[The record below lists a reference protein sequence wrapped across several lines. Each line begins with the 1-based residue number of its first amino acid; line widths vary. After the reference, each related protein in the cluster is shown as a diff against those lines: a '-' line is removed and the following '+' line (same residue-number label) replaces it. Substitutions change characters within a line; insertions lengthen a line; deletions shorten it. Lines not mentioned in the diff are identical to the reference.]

1 MNDSW
6 LERHRRSVLL
16 LVLILALGG
25 FFSAWRLPVGLFPL
39 IDFPRIV
46 VSVDAGDRPADRM
59 VAEVTRPLELALRG
73 VPNVEKIR
81 STSSR
86 GSAEVSLTL
95 AWGSD
100 MVAAQLQMEAAVNRL
115 LPKLPLGTTF
125 TTRRMDPTVFP
136 SLGLTLISKTDDL
149 VALRDF
155 ATYQLKPAIL
165 AIGGVIDAE
174 VLGGRQAEYQ
184 VLLDPLRLQAVG
196 LTSAEVIRM
205 LAANNGVVAIGRIED
220 NYRLYL
226 TVVDNRLR
234 NLDDIRR
241 SIVKTEKSA
250 IVTLADVADV
260 RLGEQPE
267 WTRVNADGHDA
278 VLINIRQQRGANTV
292 ALVSDVRDL
301 LAKMQTQI
309 PADIQVGTFYDQSE
323 LIVSSASGVR
333 DAILIGAILAALIL
347 FVFFRSLRLTLVIAL
362 VLPVVICISVLLL
375 GLLHMSFN
383 IMTLGGIAAAVGLI
397 VDDAVVLLE
406 HTVRRIGEARSSAMD
421 ITLQAAREMF
431 RPLTGSSL
439 ATIVVFVP
447 LSFLSG
453 ITGGFFK
460 ALALTMVASLIVS
473 YLVALLAVPLL
484 THRLVTQKDA
494 QRLEKIGPRLQRA
507 QHIYARR
514 MQVWLLRPWW
524 AVLVVAGCVVVGG
537 LAYSRLGSGFM
548 PKMDEGGFILDY
560 VAAPGT
566 SLSETDRLLRKV
578 ETLITASPD
587 VASYSR
593 RTGLQL
599 GGGLSEANEG
609 DFFIRLKSGHRRGI
623 DTVMAELREH
633 VEAEI
638 SGLRIETA
646 QLMEDLLGDLIASPQ
661 PIEVKLFGADPTK
674 LRSSGKQ
681 VAQAIGKLPGIVEV
695 FEGVKIAG
703 DAIDVQVDR
712 SAAALEGI
720 DPETISRQLDTALE
734 GSIAG
739 SIQSGEK
746 LINVR
751 LWTPGDLRQR
761 IAQVEQLPLSAS
773 DGHTLPLKRIARVS
787 ISKGQ
792 AQINRENLRP
802 MVAVTARLEGRDL
815 GSAMRDVQAAVM
827 QLKLPAQIGV
837 EYGGLYQQQQ
847 SSFQDLSI
855 VFIAAVLLI
864 AVLLMFLYESMS
876 IVLSL
881 LITTFCSL
889 TGVLLGLW
897 ITGTEL
903 NISSLMGM
911 TMILGIVT
919 EVGIFYFA
927 ELDIAAIHTRDQLIH
942 AGVKRMRPIVM
953 TSSIA
958 ILALLPLAVNFGS
971 GASMQQPLAISIVA
985 GLIFAV
991 PLVLLLMPA
1000 LYALLSKTSRA

>member
-1 MNDSW
+1 VNDFW
-6 LERHRRSVLL
+6 LERHRRSILL

-46 VSVDAGDRPADRM
+46 VNIDAADRPADRM

-115 LPKLPLGTTF
+115 LPSLPPGTTF
-125 TTRRMDPTVFP
+125 STRRMDPTVFP
-136 SLGLTLISKTDDL
+136 SLGLTLTSNKDDL

-165 AIGGVIDAE
+165 AINGVTDAE

-196 LTSAEVIRM
+196 LTSADITRA
-205 LAANNGVVAIGRIED
+205 LAANNEVIAVGRIED

-226 TVVDNRLR
+226 TLVDTRLH
-234 NLDDIRR
+234 NLEDIRH

-250 IVTLADVADV
+250 VVTLADVAEV
-260 RLGEQPE
+260 SLGTQTQ
-267 WTRVNADGHDA
+267 WTRVNANGHDA
-278 VLINIRQQRGANTV
+278 VLINVRQQRGANTV
-292 ALVSDVRDL
+292 ALVADVRAQ
-301 LAKMQTQI
+301 LAQMKAQI
-309 PADIQVGTFYDQSE
+309 PADIQVGTYYDQSE

-347 FVFFRSLRLTLVIAL
+347 FAFFRSVRLTLVIAL
-362 VLPVVICISVLLL
+362 VLPVVMCITVLLL
-375 GLLHMSFN
+375 GVMHMSFN

-406 HTVRRIGEARSSAMD
+406 HTVRRIGEARSTSMR

-453 ITGGFFK
+453 VTGGFFK

-473 YLVALLAVPLL
+473 YLVALVAVPLL
-484 THRLVTQKDA
+484 THRLVTEQDA
-494 QRLEKIGPRLQRA
+494 LRLEKVGPRLQRM
-507 QHIYARR
+507 QDVYARR
-514 MQVWLLRPWW
+514 MQAWLQRPWW
-524 AVLVVAGCVVVGG
+524 TVIVIGACILVGWLLYAQ
-537 LAYSRLGSGFM
+537 LGSGFM
-548 PKMDEGGFILDY
+548 PHMDEGGFILDY

-578 ETLITASPD
+578 ETLITATPD

-599 GGGLSEANEG
+599 GGGLTESNTG
-609 DFFIRLKSGHRRGI
+609 DIFIRLKSGHRRHI
-623 DTVMAELREH
+623 DEIMTELREH
-633 VEAEI
+633 VESTI
-638 SGLRIETA
+638 PGLRIETA
-646 QLMEDLLGDLIASPQ
+646 QLMEDLLGDLIATPQ
-661 PIEVKLFGADPTK
+661 PIEIKLFGADPTR
-674 LRSSGKQ
+674 LRSAGKQ
-681 VAQAIGKLPGIVEV
+681 VAQAIGKLPGVVEV
-695 FEGVKIAG
+695 FDGVRIAG
-703 DAIDVQVDR
+703 DAIDVQIDR
-712 SAAALEGI
+712 TAAALEGI
-720 DPETISRQLDTALE
+720 DAEAISRQLQAALE
-734 GSIAG
+734 GTVSG
-739 SIQSGEK
+739 TIQSGEK
-746 LINVR
+746 IVAVR
-751 LWTPGDLRQR
+751 VWIPGDLRQR
-761 IAQVEQLPLSAS
+761 IAQIEQLTLTAS
-773 DGHTLPLKRIARVS
+773 DGHVLPLQRIAQIH
-787 ISKGQ
+787 ISAGQ
-792 AQINRENLRP
+792 AQISRENLRP
-802 MVAVTARLEGRDL
+802 MVAVTARLEDRDL
-815 GSAMRDVQAAVM
+815 GSAMQDVQAAVAR
-827 QLKLPAQIGV
+827 LKLPTQIGV
-837 EYGGLYQQQQ
+837 EYGGLYAQQR
-847 SSFQDLSI
+847 SSFRDLSI

-864 AVLLMFLYESMS
+864 TVLLMFLYERVS

-911 TMILGIVT
+911 TLILGIVT

-927 ELDIAAIHTRDQLIH
+927 ELEIDVLHTPAQLIH
-942 AGVKRMRPIVM
+942 AGVMRMRPIIM

-958 ILALLPLAVNFGS
+958 ILALLPLAIGFGT

-1000 LYALLSKTSRA
+1000 LYALLSGMRRA

>member
-1 MNDSW
+1 VNDFW
-6 LERHRRSVLL
+6 LERHRRSILL

-46 VSVDAGDRPADRM
+46 VNIDAADRPADRM

-115 LPKLPLGTTF
+115 LPSLPPGTTF
-125 TTRRMDPTVFP
+125 STRRMDPTVFP
-136 SLGLTLISKTDDL
+136 SLGLTLTSNKDDL

-165 AIGGVIDAE
+165 AINGVTDAE

-196 LTSAEVIRM
+196 LTSADITRA
-205 LAANNGVVAIGRIED
+205 LAANNEVIAVGRIED

-226 TVVDNRLR
+226 TLVDTRLH
-234 NLDDIRR
+234 NLEDIRH

-250 IVTLADVADV
+250 VVTLADVAEV
-260 RLGEQPE
+260 SLGTQTQ
-267 WTRVNADGHDA
+267 WTRVNANGHDA
-278 VLINIRQQRGANTV
+278 VLINVRQQRGANTV
-292 ALVSDVRDL
+292 ALVADVRAQ
-301 LAKMQTQI
+301 LAQMKAQI
-309 PADIQVGTFYDQSE
+309 PADIQVGTYYDQSE

-347 FVFFRSLRLTLVIAL
+347 FAFFRSVRLTLVIAL
-362 VLPVVICISVLLL
+362 VLPVVMCITVLLL
-375 GLLHMSFN
+375 GVMHMSFN

-406 HTVRRIGEARSSAMD
+406 HTVRRIGEARSTSMR

-453 ITGGFFK
+453 VTGGFFK

-473 YLVALLAVPLL
+473 YLVALVAVPLL
-484 THRLVTQKDA
+484 THRLVTEQDA
-494 QRLEKIGPRLQRA
+494 LRLEKVGPRLQRM
-507 QHIYARR
+507 QDVYARR
-514 MQVWLLRPWW
+514 MQAWLQRPWW
-524 AVLVVAGCVVVGG
+524 TVIVIGACILVGWLLYAQ
-537 LAYSRLGSGFM
+537 LGSGFM
-548 PKMDEGGFILDY
+548 PHMDEGGFILDY

-578 ETLITASPD
+578 ETLITATPD

-599 GGGLSEANEG
+599 GGGLTESNTG
-609 DFFIRLKSGHRRGI
+609 DIFIRLKSGHRRHI
-623 DTVMAELREH
+623 DEIMTELREH
-633 VEAEI
+633 VESTI
-638 SGLRIETA
+638 PGLRIETA
-646 QLMEDLLGDLIASPQ
+646 QLMEDLLGDLIATPQ
-661 PIEVKLFGADPTK
+661 PIEIKLFGADPTR
-674 LRSSGKQ
+674 LRSAGKQ
-681 VAQAIGKLPGIVEV
+681 VAQAIGKLPGVVEV
-695 FEGVKIAG
+695 FDGVRIAG
-703 DAIDVQVDR
+703 DAIDVQIDR
-712 SAAALEGI
+712 TAAALEGI
-720 DPETISRQLDTALE
+720 DAEAISRQLQAALE
-734 GSIAG
+734 GTVSG
-739 SIQSGEK
+739 TIQSGEK
-746 LINVR
+746 IVAVR
-751 LWTPGDLRQR
+751 VWIPGDLRQR
-761 IAQVEQLPLSAS
+761 IAQIEQLTLTAS
-773 DGHTLPLKRIARVS
+773 DGHVLPLQRIAQIH
-787 ISKGQ
+787 ISAGQ
-792 AQINRENLRP
+792 AQISRENLRP
-802 MVAVTARLEGRDL
+802 MVAVTARLEDRDL
-815 GSAMRDVQAAVM
+815 GSAMQDVQAAVAS
-827 QLKLPAQIGV
+827 LKLPTQIGV
-837 EYGGLYQQQQ
+837 EYGGLYAQQR
-847 SSFQDLSI
+847 SSFRDLSI

-864 AVLLMFLYESMS
+864 TVLLMFLYERVS

-911 TMILGIVT
+911 TLILGIVT

-927 ELDIAAIHTRDQLIH
+927 ELEIDVLHTPAQLIH
-942 AGVKRMRPIVM
+942 AGVMRMRPIIM

-958 ILALLPLAVNFGS
+958 ILALLPLAIGFGT

-1000 LYALLSKTSRA
+1000 LYALLSGMRRA

>member
-1 MNDSW
+1 VNDSW

-375 GLLHMSFN
+375 GLLHMSRADRRRC
-383 IMTLGGIAAAVGLI
+383 GGAARTHRAAHRRGALERDGNHLAGGARNVPATHRFIARDNRRIRAVEFSQRHHRRIFQGARADDGGEFDRLVPGGAACGAVAHASAGDAERCAASGKNRAAAATCAAPLRTSHAGL
-397 VDDAVVLLE
+397 
-406 HTVRRIGEARSSAMD
+406 
-421 ITLQAAREMF
+421 AA
-431 RPLTGSSL
+431 
-439 ATIVVFVP
+439 AT
-447 LSFLSG
+447 
-453 ITGGFFK
+453 
-460 ALALTMVASLIVS
+460 
-473 YLVALLAVPLL
+473 
-484 THRLVTQKDA
+484 
-494 QRLEKIGPRLQRA
+494 
-507 QHIYARR
+507 
-514 MQVWLLRPWW
+514 
-524 AVLVVAGCVVVGG
+524 VVGG
-537 LAYSRLGSGFM
+537 AGRCRLRGRGRARVFAARFGVHAEDGRRWFYSRL
-548 PKMDEGGFILDY
+548 
-560 VAAPGT
+560 
-566 SLSETDRLLRKV
+566 
-578 ETLITASPD
+578 
-587 VASYSR
+587 
-593 RTGLQL
+593 
-599 GGGLSEANEG
+599 
-609 DFFIRLKSGHRRGI
+609 RGRARHL
-623 DTVMAELREH
+623 AERN
-633 VEAEI
+633 
-638 SGLRIETA
+638 
-646 QLMEDLLGDLIASPQ
+646 
-661 PIEVKLFGADPTK
+661 
-674 LRSSGKQ
+674 RSV
-681 VAQAIGKLPGIVEV
+681 VAQGRNADH
-695 FEGVKIAG
+695 GVA
-703 DAIDVQVDR
+703 
-712 SAAALEGI
+712 
-720 DPETISRQLDTALE
+720 
-734 GSIAG
+734 
-739 SIQSGEK
+739 
-746 LINVR
+746 
-751 LWTPGDLRQR
+751 
-761 IAQVEQLPLSAS
+761 
-773 DGHTLPLKRIARVS
+773 
-787 ISKGQ
+787 
-792 AQINRENLRP
+792 
-802 MVAVTARLEGRDL
+802 
-815 GSAMRDVQAAVM
+815 
-827 QLKLPAQIGV
+827 
-837 EYGGLYQQQQ
+837 
-847 SSFQDLSI
+847 
-855 VFIAAVLLI
+855 
-864 AVLLMFLYESMS
+864 
-876 IVLSL
+876 
-881 LITTFCSL
+881 
-889 TGVLLGLW
+889 
-897 ITGTEL
+897 
-903 NISSLMGM
+903 
-911 TMILGIVT
+911 
-919 EVGIFYFA
+919 
-927 ELDIAAIHTRDQLIH
+927 
-942 AGVKRMRPIVM
+942 
-953 TSSIA
+953 
-958 ILALLPLAVNFGS
+958 
-971 GASMQQPLAISIVA
+971 
-985 GLIFAV
+985 
-991 PLVLLLMPA
+991 
-1000 LYALLSKTSRA
+1000 

>member
-6 LERHRRSVLL
+6 LERHRRSILL

-59 VAEVTRPLELALRG
+59 VTEVTRPLELALRG
-73 VPNVEKIR
+73 VPKVEKIR

-95 AWGSD
+95 GWGTD

-115 LPKLPLGTTF
+115 LPKLPPGTTF

-196 LTSAEVIRM
+196 LTSAEVTRM
-205 LAANNGVVAIGRIED
+205 LAANNEVMAVGRIED

-226 TVVDNRLR
+226 TIVDTRLH

-250 IVTLADVADV
+250 VVTLADIADV
-260 RLGEQPE
+260 RLGQQPE
-267 WTRVNADGHDA
+267 WTRVNANGHDA

-301 LAKMQTQI
+301 LAKMQAQVPT
-309 PADIQVGTFYDQSE
+309 DIQVGTFYDQSE

-333 DAILIGAILAALIL
+333 DAIIIGAILAALIL

-406 HTVRRIGEARSSAMD
+406 HTVRRIGEARSSAME

-484 THRLVTQKDA
+484 THRLVTQEDA

-507 QHIYARR
+507 QDIYAHR
-514 MQVWLLRPWW
+514 MQMWLLRPWW
-524 AVLVVAGCVVVGG
+524 ALLIVGGCVVVGW
-537 LAYSRLGSGFM
+537 LAYAKLGSGFM

-623 DTVMAELREH
+623 EAVMTELREH
-633 VEAEI
+633 VETEI
-638 SGLRIETA
+638 PGLRIETA

-661 PIEVKLFGADPTK
+661 PIEVKLFGADPAK
-674 LRSSGKQ
+674 LRNSGKL
-681 VAQAIGKLPGIVEV
+681 VAQAIGKFSGIVEV
-695 FEGVKIAG
+695 FDGVKIAG
-703 DAIDVQVDR
+703 DAIDVQIDR
-712 SAAALEGI
+712 TAAALEGI

-734 GSIAG
+734 GSIGG

-761 IAQVEQLPLSAS
+761 IAQIEQLPLSAS
-773 DGHTLPLKRIARVS
+773 DGHTLPLKRIASVQ

-815 GSAMRDVQAAVM
+815 GSAMRDVQAAVR
-827 QLKLPAQIGV
+827 QLKLPAQVGI

-847 SSFQDLSI
+847 SSFQDLTI

-864 AVLLMFLYESMS
+864 TVLLMFLYESMS

-927 ELDIAAIHTRDQLIH
+927 ELDIATSHTHDQLIV

-1000 LYALLSKTSRA
+1000 LYALLSKTARA